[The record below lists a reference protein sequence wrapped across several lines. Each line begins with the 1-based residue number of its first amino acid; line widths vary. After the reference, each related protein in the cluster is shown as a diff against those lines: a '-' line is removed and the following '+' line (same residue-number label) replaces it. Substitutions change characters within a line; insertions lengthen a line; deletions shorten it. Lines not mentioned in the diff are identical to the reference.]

1 MAGSSDCVADSVSM
15 TSVGTDALDSSG
27 WGSGSGADDIS
38 TEARCTSGGGA
49 GGGSV
54 FIGSISIWTS
64 GASSCLGGG
73 CAGAANGD
81 NCGGGGGIV
90 ICFGIGDAAPCG
102 GAVGSGG
109 GTC

>member
-1 MAGSSDCVADSVSM
+1 MSGATD
-15 TSVGTDALDSSG
+15 TSGSSG
-27 WGSGSGADDIS
+27 WASGSGSAEFSMDA
-38 TEARCTSGGGA
+38 TCTSGGGA

-54 FIGSISIWTS
+54 FVCSTSIWTG

-73 CAGAANGD
+73 CAGAAKGD
-81 NCGGGGGIV
+81 NCGGGGCIV

-109 GTC
+109 GGAC